1 MFRVRGFK
9 FMKPNIDSTEFGS
22 ITVEGKTFEKDIII
36 RLDGEVRKRKK
47 KLSKEVYG
55 TSHKISVEEARDV
68 YEKGAE
74 KLIIGTGQEDM
85 VKLSDKAEAYFKKK
99 GCETKLMPTPE
110 AIKEWNETEGKVIG
124 LFHITC

>member
-1 MFRVRGFK
+1 
-9 FMKPNIDSTEFGS
+9 MKPNIDATEFGS
-22 ITVEGKTFEKDIII
+22 ITVDGKIFEKDIVI
-36 RLDGEVRKRKK
+36 RLDGDVRKRKK

-55 TSHKISVEEARDV
+55 TSHKISVEEAKDV

-74 KLIIGTGQEDM
+74 KLIIGAGQEDM
-85 VKLSDKAEAYFKKK
+85 VKLSDKADAYFKKK

-110 AIKEWNETEGKVIG
+110 AINEWNKAEGKVIG